1 MQILYKSTASSIQ
14 YSMSYSQKKRYCK
27 ITFLFYLQRT
37 NIVKIF
43 FLAETACPNDVL
55 YMYSIV
61 HGFSWHCPFI
71 LQLQVLVTLSLYTAA
86 TGTRNTVPLYYSY
99 GFSWHCPFTSAT
111 GSCATFD
118 LYCSYGFSWHCLFIL
133 QLRVLVTLS
142 LYTAATGSRNTVHL
156 MQLRVLV
163 TLYLYTSATGSHY
176 TVPLY
181 CSYGRSARSAGWSWG
196 PPSAASWPAKWNK
209 NYHPTR
215 QTVIFIKQ
223 VKLVKIHH
231 FRIISYTCFYN
242 YNQQLSI
249 LSYNFLITK
258 LCHST

>member
-37 NIVKIF
+37 NIVRIF
-43 FLAETACPNDVL
+43 FGWDSLPQWCLIHVQ
-55 YMYSIV
+55 
-61 HGFSWHCPFI
+61 HCTRI
-71 LQLQVLVTLSLYTAA
+71 LVTLSLYTAA

-111 GSCATFD
+111 GSRATFD

-163 TLYLYTSATGSHY
+163 TLSLYTAAAGSRD

-181 CSYGRSARSAGWSWG
+181 CSYGYS
-196 PPSAASWPAKWNK
+196 
-209 NYHPTR
+209 
-215 QTVIFIKQ
+215 
-223 VKLVKIHH
+223 
-231 FRIISYTCFYN
+231 
-242 YNQQLSI
+242 
-249 LSYNFLITK
+249 
-258 LCHST
+258 